1 MNRLRKRRA
10 AAKQRGAILV
20 ELAFV
25 VPVLMLIVVGMFEM
39 GMAWRAKISTTQA
52 VRQSVR
58 VVSHLGNDPLVQVDR
73 EALLAL
79 RASMNTQWAFVNYV
93 VIYKADNAGGMT
105 NSTCHT
111 ASVTNVCN
119 YYGPALLADLDNN
132 ANPTWNDAH
141 SSVKYK
147 WSTRSDAVLTPDHVG
162 VFVEIDHDWQTNMF
176 PGDGV
181 AISGS
186 AVMRVEPEVG

>member
-1 MNRLRKRRA
+1 MNRLRKRRI

-39 GMAWRAKISTTQA
+39 GMAWRDKISTTQA

-58 VVSHLGNDPLVQVDR
+58 VVSHLGNDPTIAVDR

-79 RASMNTQWAFVNYV
+79 RASMNSQWDIVTYV
-93 VIYKADNAGGMT
+93 VIYKAGADGDIT
-105 NSTCHT
+105 NPLCHSQ
-111 ASVTNVCN
+111 SVTNVCN
-119 YYGPALLADLDNN
+119 YYPISMLTAKLDL
-132 ANPTWNDAH
+132 PGDAVWTDA
-141 SSVKYK
+141 SASYK
-147 WSTRSDAVLTPDHVG
+147 WSLRDDSVTAPDHVG
-162 VFVEIDHDWQTNMF
+162 VFVEIDHDWQTRMF
-176 PGDGV
+176 PGGGV
-181 AISGS
+181 AITSS